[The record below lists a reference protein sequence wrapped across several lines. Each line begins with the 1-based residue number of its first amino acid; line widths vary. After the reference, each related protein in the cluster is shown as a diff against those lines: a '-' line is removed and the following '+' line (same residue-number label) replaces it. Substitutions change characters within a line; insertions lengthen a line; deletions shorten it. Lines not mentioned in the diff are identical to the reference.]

1 MKRQIQSFLLL
12 MSNFHDHVLFFSRL
26 EHAKLHAK
34 HKGHETMHL
43 EMILILLT
51 TLVVAQILLV
61 QWKKR
66 HFGSYQV

>member
-1 MKRQIQSFLLL
+1 
-12 MSNFHDHVLFFSRL
+12 
-26 EHAKLHAK
+26 
-34 HKGHETMHL
+34 MHL

-66 HFGSYQV
+66 HFKSYQVRIKLLGSY